1 MIYAQ
6 KQAIREFEEA
16 WGRYRAFTMGLLER
30 DSPLTEVDFA
40 RLRAAVQQILA
51 AREKLERELGL
62 PSN

>member
-16 WGRYRAFTMGLLER
+16 WARYRAFTKGLLDR

-40 RLRAAVQQILA
+40 RLSAAVKEILS
-51 AREKLERELGL
+51 AREKLDRQLGL
-62 PSN
+62 PPD